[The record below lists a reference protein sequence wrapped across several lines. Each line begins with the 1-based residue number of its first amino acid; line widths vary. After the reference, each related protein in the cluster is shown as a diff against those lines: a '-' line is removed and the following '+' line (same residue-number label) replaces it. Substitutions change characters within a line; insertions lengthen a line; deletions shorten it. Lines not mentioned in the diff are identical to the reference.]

1 MQCIVRAVCLYLSAR
16 STLEL
21 SVSSNSASSGGG
33 GLALPSSMLQ
43 NISTASG
50 STTLA
55 FTPLG
60 VLPLLLLLLLALLLL
75 LLLAQLIACSSLSS
89 FATAAASEPGSVAVN
104 ATQYDVLFTVKK
116 NALCML
122 HAVLLA
128 ESVHQA

>member
-1 MQCIVRAVCLYLSAR
+1 VQCIVRAVCLYLSAR

-60 VLPLLLLLLLALLLL
+60 VLPLLLLLLALLLL